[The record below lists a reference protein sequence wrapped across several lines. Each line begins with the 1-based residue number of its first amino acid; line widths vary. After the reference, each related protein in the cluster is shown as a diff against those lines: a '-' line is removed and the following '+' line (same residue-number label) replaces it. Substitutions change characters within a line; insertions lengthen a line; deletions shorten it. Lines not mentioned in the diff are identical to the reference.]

1 MLHEDHHESVAEHA
15 AHHAAWH
22 AARAVRYGGGAH
34 ALRAESATHRYA
46 ATAAA
51 IALTEQQEL
60 LKLRA
65 RAQAKQEQEPAV
77 ELKPLTFDARS
88 ANELRPATFDQMV
101 GQARLKTLMRRI
113 VANVQTSGRPLD
125 HIMIA
130 GQSGTGKTTIA
141 QVTAHEL
148 GRTVYQVKAPV
159 THAVLAELGRVC
171 EDGDVVIVD
180 EIHQQVSGDRRGISQ
195 AADPEDFYH
204 IMEDR
209 RLPTSG
215 GMVPFPAV
223 TFVGATTDEGLLPE
237 AFINRFPLK
246 LTLDPYTWDDMQK
259 LCVANAHALGMQ
271 LTDVAAIRL
280 GRASRRNPR
289 QLNTFVRNAL
299 SIGGNATLDGNLADE
314 VIYDL
319 NGCTWDGLTID
330 MQKMLMTLLRSRRVS
345 QGGKVVVYQ
354 ASVNTIATALGH
366 SRDTKAVSLFVEPYL
381 IAEGLVLVT
390 HGGRQ
395 LTDAGIARAK
405 ELS

>member
-1 MLHEDHHESVAEHA
+1 MHHHPRHGESPAEHG
-15 AHHAAWH
+15 AHHAEW
-22 AARAVRYGGGAH
+22 RALREVRYGGAAG
-34 ALRAESATHRYA
+34 LRLKASEHRYN
-46 ATAAA
+46 AAA
-51 IALTEQQEL
+51 ADLALTEQRERA
-60 LKLRA
+60 KLRA
-65 RAQAKQEQEPAV
+65 RENAQAERV
-77 ELKPLTFDARS
+77 ELRPLTFDDRS
-88 ANELRPATFDQMV
+88 ANALRPANFSQMV
-101 GQARLKTLMRRI
+101 GQDRLKRLMARI
-113 VANVQTSGRPLD
+113 VANVRASGAPLD
-125 HIMIA
+125 HMLIA

-159 THAVLAELGRVC
+159 SHGVLEELGRVC
-171 EDGDVVIVD
+171 HDGDVVIVD
-180 EIHQQVSGDRRGISQ
+180 EIHQQVTGDRRGIGQ

-209 RLPTSG
+209 RLPTAG

-237 AFINRFPLK
+237 AFLNRFPLK
-246 LTLDPYTWDDMQK
+246 LTLDPYTWDDMER
-259 LCVANAHALGMQ
+259 LAVANAHSLG
-271 LTDVAAIRL
+271 LPIGDIAASRL

-299 SIGGNATLDGNLADE
+299 SIGGPAVVVDAALATE
-314 VIYDL
+314 VIQDL

-330 MQKMLMTLLRSRRVS
+330 MQGMLRTLLRSRRES
-345 QGGKVVVYQ
+345 RGGKVVVYQ

-366 SRDTKAVSLFVEPYL
+366 GRDTKAVALFVEPYL
-381 IAEGLVLVT
+381 ISEGLVCVT

-395 LTDAGIARAK
+395 LTEAGIARAK